1 MVWIAVI
8 TEEQISAPIEV
19 EHMYIFPLLE
29 ILFDKLASRQI
40 ADRGGGEIW
49 FYKKSGNMDVV
60 NQANTIASDE
70 CPSVARWPA
79 SEEGGDCC
87 SLPATHQID
96 RRACP
101 NISGTSWGLSIH
113 YLRAIEDVPLQ
124 LERRFAPPFWER
136 LDRPHCRSRKWEG
149 ISKVMSP
156 QYSFWVKTAKI
167 HPKCGGLRWP
177 QNRKNL
183 FPPCLYIVM
192 ASYFTWGSKIQD
204 LVPP

>member
-1 MVWIAVI
+1 MLRPSIVMIIMHQWYELQWSRRSKSLLRLKWNIWANYR
-8 TEEQISAPIEV
+8 P
-19 EHMYIFPLLE
+19 IFPLLE

-136 LDRPHCRSRKWEG
+136 LDRPHC
-149 ISKVMSP
+149 M
-156 QYSFWVKTAKI
+156 
-167 HPKCGGLRWP
+167 
-177 QNRKNL
+177 
-183 FPPCLYIVM
+183 
-192 ASYFTWGSKIQD
+192 
-204 LVPP
+204 